1 MKIALG
7 TDAPPAVARMSA
19 APPRLTIAAVVA
31 IALLFLVAHLYW
43 LPPTLEDVDSV
54 NFAMGVRQFDV
65 ARHQPHPPGYPVYIA
80 IAKFSTAAL
89 RTVGVAMPE
98 VAGLAALSAAGG
110 AAIIVAA
117 FVFFRRLA
125 GDDRVALIGVILFA
139 CSPLFWFTA
148 LRPLSDVPGLAV
160 AFVALAALMAAIRWR
175 APWRGEATRALLLG
189 AMMAGISIGFRS
201 QMAVLTVPLLLLAVI
216 RPGVP
221 GRARVGAI
229 AAFVVANLA
238 WAVPLIALTGGPG
251 GYLAALG
258 SQAGEDFVGVVM
270 LWTNPTPRVAIFA
283 LLNTF
288 VLPWDSSWLGGMVM
302 AVALVGL
309 LVLLRRSVSAVL
321 LLLVTFG
328 PYAVFHLLF
337 QETLTVRYALPLVP
351 AVAMLAAVTLGQA
364 RPVASGV
371 VTAALAVIA
380 LFHGVPAGAGF
391 ARTPNPVVAAF
402 SEMKLMAG
410 ASRVAPVIGMHRRVL
425 TESRRA
431 REWEGQLPGPLLPA
445 PRDYEWLELTRTF
458 KDSDDP
464 VWFLADPRRTDLAL
478 IDREYRRTRGYRW
491 PFNPAV
497 YLGGGRPGQVDW
509 HIFESPGWFLE
520 RGWALTPEIAG
531 ITERDGW
538 GPHRQPSIGWIR
550 RRTGDALMLLGGRHL
565 GGASEPPVRIVMSL
579 DDRAIETFEVRPG
592 YFMRFIPI
600 PASALGGEPI
610 VLERGSHAKLAVHA
624 EATAPGPV
632 PRVGLEQ
639 FNLQTADVVQFGLS
653 DGWFE
658 PEYNPT
664 TARSWRWMSESAVVQ
679 VYNAGRDVTLEVLG
693 ESPLRYFEDVPAF
706 RISAGSQV
714 LSETRPAADFTVQV
728 TVPAAALAAAQG
740 RVVLTSDKF
749 FIPGERQGSADQRH
763 LALRIYSVTVR

>member
-1 MKIALG
+1 
-7 TDAPPAVARMSA
+7 MSA

-31 IALLFLVAHLYW
+31 VALLFLVTHLYW

-80 IAKFSTAAL
+80 IAKFSTVAL
-89 RTVGVAMPE
+89 RAVGVATPE
-98 VAGLAALSAAGG
+98 VAGLAALSAVGG

-117 FVFFRRLA
+117 FVFSRRLA

-175 APWRGEATRALLLG
+175 APWSGEATLALVLG

-201 QMAVLTVPLLLLAVI
+201 QMAVLTVPLLLLAVV

-328 PYAVFHLLF
+328 PYAIFHLLF

-364 RPVASGV
+364 TPVASGV
-371 VTAALAVIA
+371 VTAGLVVIA

-431 REWEGQLPGPLLPA
+431 REWEGQLPGSLLPA

-458 KDSDDP
+458 KESDAP

-478 IDREYRRTRGYRW
+478 VDSQFRRTREYRW

-509 HIFESPGWFLE
+509 HVYSEPGWFLE
-520 RGWALTPEIAG
+520 RGWAVTPEAAG

-538 GPHRQPSIGWIR
+538 GPHRQPSVGWVR
-550 RRTGDALMLLGGRHL
+550 RRTGGALMLLGGRHL
-565 GGASEPPVRIVMSL
+565 GGANEPPVRLIAAL
-579 DDRAIETFEVRPG
+579 DDRVIESFDVTPG
-592 YFMRFIPI
+592 YFMRFVTIPD
-600 PASALGGEPI
+600 GGMTGEG
-610 VLERGSHAKLAVHA
+610 RFARLAVRA
-624 EATAPGPV
+624 EAVAGGSIA
-632 PRVGLEQ
+632 RVGLEQ
-639 FNLQTADVVQFGLS
+639 FNLQSPDVVQFGLS

-664 TARSWRWMSESAVVQ
+664 TARSWRWMGESAVLQ
-679 VYNAGRDVTLEVLG
+679 VHNAGRDVTIELRG
-693 ESPLRYFEDVPAF
+693 ESPLRYFDDAPVL
-706 RISAGSQV
+706 RVSVGGKV

-728 TVPAAALAAAQG
+728 SVPAAALAAAQG

-763 LALRIYSVTVR
+763 LALRIYSVSVR